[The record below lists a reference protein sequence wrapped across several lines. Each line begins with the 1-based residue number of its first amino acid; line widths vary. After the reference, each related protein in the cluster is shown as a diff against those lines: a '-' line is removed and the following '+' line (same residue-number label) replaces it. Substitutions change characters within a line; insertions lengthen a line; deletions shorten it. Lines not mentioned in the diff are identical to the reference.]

1 MDARTTRWTR
11 SALAGSAI
19 AVAVALLA
27 TACSSSGNGTSSAG
41 AVRSGS
47 STAAGGSA
55 AAAGGSAAAAGA
67 PAAAGGSATAGAAAG
82 TIGMRSGPSGSYLA
96 DGSGRSLYLFT
107 SDGVN
112 SSSCS
117 GTCSTYWPALTGSGT
132 PAAATG
138 VTAGLLASFIRPDGS
153 RQISYAGHPLY
164 YYALDNAAGDTKGQ
178 GLNDFGA
185 RWWLLSPSGMPITG
199 GPSATGSA
207 SAGSSAGSNGGYGG
221 GGYGG

>member
-11 SALAGSAI
+11 GALAGLAI

-27 TACSSSGNGTSSAG
+27 TACSSSGTGTSAAG
-41 AVRSGS
+41 VVRSGTA
-47 STAAGGSA
+47 TAAGT
-55 AAAGGSAAAAGA
+55 
-67 PAAAGGSATAGAAAG
+67 ATAG
-82 TIGMRSGPSGSYLA
+82 TIGMRSGPLGSYLA

-117 GTCSTYWPALTGSGT
+117 GTCSTYWPALAGSGT

-164 YYALDNAAGDTKGQ
+164 HYALDSAAGDTKGQ

>member
-11 SALAGSAI
+11 RAFAGSAI

-27 TACSSSGNGTSSAG
+27 TACSSSSNGNSNGKVG
-41 AVRSGS
+41 AVR
-47 STAAGGSA
+47 AGSA
-55 AAAGGSAAAAGA
+55 AAGGA
-67 PAAAGGSATAGAAAG
+67 PAAAGGSGTAG
-82 TIGMRSGPSGSYLA
+82 TIGMRSGPLGNYLA

-112 SSSCS
+112 SSSCN
-117 GTCSTYWPALTGSGT
+117 GTCSTYWPALTGSGM

-138 VTAGLLASFIRPDGS
+138 VTAGLLASFIRPDGT

-164 YYALDNAAGDTKGQ
+164 HFALDNAAGDTKGQ

-185 RWWLLSPSGMPITG
+185 RWWLVTPSGMPITG
-199 GPSATGSA
+199 GAAPA
-207 SAGSSAGSNGGYGG
+207 SPSSAGSNGGYGG
-221 GGYGG
+221 

>member
-11 SALAGSAI
+11 GALAGSSI

-27 TACSSSGNGTSSAG
+27 TACSSSGNGTSAAG
-41 AVRSGS
+41 AVRSGTP
-47 STAAGGSA
+47 TAAGGSPT
-55 AAAGGSAAAAGA
+55 AAGGS
-67 PAAAGGSATAGAAAG
+67 PTAAGGSAAAG
-82 TIGMRSGPSGSYLA
+82 TIGMRSGPLGSYLA

-117 GTCSTYWPALTGSGT
+117 GTCSTYWPALAGSGT

-221 GGYGG
+221 GYGG